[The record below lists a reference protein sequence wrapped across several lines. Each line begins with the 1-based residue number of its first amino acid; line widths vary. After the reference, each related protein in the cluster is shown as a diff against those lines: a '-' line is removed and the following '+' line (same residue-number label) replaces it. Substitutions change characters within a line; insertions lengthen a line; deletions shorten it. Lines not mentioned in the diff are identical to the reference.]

1 MTAVEPSLHLVQLLH
16 ALNVDIHLALARLGL
31 PAYILDRSGTIR
43 WANAAALAIWPN
55 ALNRKGLAVV
65 APDVVNRTRDE
76 FTRKLLG
83 DTEATNFT
91 TAAVDPEGRR
101 IEFEVNSVTL
111 RVDGEVVGI
120 FGIATPLHGQDGDAV
135 PQPTV
140 ELTPRQHDV
149 LRLLGEGRSTKRIA
163 DELGIA
169 EETARNHI
177 KAVMRS
183 LEARSR
189 LEAVVA
195 AHRLGLL

>member
-1 MTAVEPSLHLVQLLH
+1 MVPLEPSLHLVQLLH
-16 ALNVDIHLALARLGL
+16 ALNADIHLALARLSL
-31 PAYILDRSGTIR
+31 PAYILDRNGTIR

-55 ALNRKGLAVV
+55 ALNRKGLAIV
-65 APDVVNRTRDE
+65 APDEMNRTRDE

-83 DTEATNFT
+83 DTDATQFT
-91 TAAVDPEGRR
+91 TAAVDPDGRR
-101 IEFEVNSVTL
+101 IELTVSSVTM
-111 RVDGEVVGI
+111 RVDGEVVGV
-120 FGIATPLHGQDGDAV
+120 FGVATPMDALDAETAPV
-135 PQPTV
+135 PTV

-163 DELGIA
+163 EELGIA

-183 LEARSR
+183 LGARSR

-195 AHRLGLL
+195 AHSSGLL